1 MASACPSCGHPLGQD
16 AKFQAARQPRRTAP
30 VLVGALLLAAG
41 LGALVKPPAP
51 TPGPPGPTRQA
62 LPGTGTT
69 RLSAPKATKVATVN
83 RSAAE
88 VSGSLASVLVTR
100 ESMGDSWPLTV
111 DQAHVECLDGRL
123 AVVHANGMT
132 YALNGTAKSRGY
144 PAVDPIWRANP
155 SIPGTKINI
164 GPLIDIALK
173 QCK

>member
-1 MASACPSCGHPLGQD
+1 MSFKLTFVPCLIFAGVGSSCSGSPD
-16 AKFQAARQPRRTAP
+16 RQA
-30 VLVGALLLAAG
+30 
-41 LGALVKPPAP
+41 PPA
-51 TPGPPGPTRQA
+51 G
-62 LPGTGTT
+62 
-69 RLSAPKATKVATVN
+69 
-83 RSAAE
+83 
-88 VSGSLASVLVTR
+88 VLVTR
-100 ESMGDSWPLTV
+100 ESMGESWPLTV

>member
-1 MASACPSCGHPLGQD
+1 M
-16 AKFQAARQPRRTAP
+16 
-30 VLVGALLLAAG
+30 LLLAIG
-41 LGALVKPPAP
+41 LGAIVKPPAP
-51 TPGPPGPTRQA
+51 TPGAPAATKRSSPEAGGTQPP
-62 LPGTGTT
+62 
-69 RLSAPKATKVATVN
+69 APPATKVAKVL
-83 RSAAE
+83 SA
-88 VSGSLASVLVTR
+88 GVLVTR
-100 ESMGDSWPLTV
+100 ESLGDSWPLTV

-123 AVVHANGMT
+123 AVVHANGTT

>member
-1 MASACPSCGHPLGQD
+1 MPFKLTIFLCMIC
-16 AKFQAARQPRRTAP
+16 
-30 VLVGALLLAAG
+30 AG
-41 LGALVKPPAP
+41 LGSSCSRA
-51 TPGPPGPTRQA
+51 G
-62 LPGTGTT
+62 
-69 RLSAPKATKVATVN
+69 
-83 RSAAE
+83 
-88 VSGSLASVLVTR
+88 VLVTR
-100 ESMGDSWPLTV
+100 DSMGESWPLTV

-155 SIPGTKINI
+155 SIPGTKISI